1 MKKIIGWIRFFL
13 ILWVLMWCADMVLQR
28 QMLNENLIRLHVVAN
43 SDSEEDQ
50 AIKLQVRDAVMES
63 LRSAM
68 ADIDNVTEA
77 KAYVR
82 DHLPEIQRIANEVL
96 IRAGQAG
103 SAVVTLARE
112 QFDTRTYETFR
123 LPAGVYES
131 LRIVIGTGE
140 GHNWWCVVFPSLC
153 IPATSSG
160 FADIAVGAGFDS
172 SLTAALEGQAG
183 YEIRFYLLDQL
194 GRLENIFFQE

>member
-123 LPAGVYES
+123 LPAGVYGAKVLTEC
-131 LRIVIGTGE
+131 IEVTGL
-140 GHNWWCVVFPSLC
+140 V
-153 IPATSSG
+153 A
-160 FADIAVGAGFDS
+160 
-172 SLTAALEGQAG
+172 
-183 YEIRFYLLDQL
+183 
-194 GRLENIFFQE
+194 

>member
-1 MKKIIGWIRFFL
+1 
-13 ILWVLMWCADMVLQR
+13 MVTDSLLR
-28 QMLNENLIRLHVVAN
+28 DLRLKPGKT
-43 SDSEEDQ
+43 SR
-50 AIKLQVRDAVMES
+50 RDCS
-63 LRSAM
+63 
-68 ADIDNVTEA
+68 
-77 KAYVR
+77 
-82 DHLPEIQRIANEVL
+82 
-96 IRAGQAG
+96 
-103 SAVVTLARE
+103 
-112 QFDTRTYETFR
+112 YETFR